1 MLFLRASLNI
11 SLPETMKT
19 RIEEQVAE
27 GGYSTPSEF
36 VRQLLRAEQQRQMR
50 EQIDR
55 NLLKAL
61 DSGAATD
68 LTAADWDN
76 IRRRVFAKKARRKK

>member
-1 MLFLRASLNI
+1 MLSVRASLNI

-19 RIEEQVAE
+19 WVEEQVAE

-76 IRRRVFAKKARRKK
+76 IRQRVFAKKARRKK

>member
-1 MLFLRASLNI
+1 
-11 SLPETMKT
+11 MKT
-19 RIEEQVAE
+19 WVEEQVAE

>member
-1 MLFLRASLNI
+1 
-11 SLPETMKT
+11 MKT
-19 RIEEQVAE
+19 WVEEQVAE

-76 IRRRVFAKKARRKK
+76 IRQRVFAKKARRKK